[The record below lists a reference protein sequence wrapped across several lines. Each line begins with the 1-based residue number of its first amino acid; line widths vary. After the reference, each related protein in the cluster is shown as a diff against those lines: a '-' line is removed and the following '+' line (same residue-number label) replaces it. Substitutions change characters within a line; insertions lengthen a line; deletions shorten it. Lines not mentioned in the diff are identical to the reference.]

1 MKLTVL
7 GNNGPYP
14 SAGGA
19 CSGYLLTSGQTNIL
33 IDCGNGTLGNL
44 QKVTALDKLDAI
56 ILTHLH
62 NDHTS
67 DMHVLKYA
75 VQIKRA
81 RGQFDHL
88 IKVYATPEP
97 AEEFARLDVRD
108 AFELR
113 AINDNTVLEFGDI
126 TLTFARMKHPAPDYA
141 VAAECGGKKFV
152 FSGDTSW
159 TDEIVRFSTGA
170 DLVMLDAGLLEK
182 DLTPASPH
190 MSAAQCG
197 TAASKAGAKK
207 LLLTHFWPEYD
218 VNDLLNEARRSFS
231 NAETTEILKCYEI

>member
-7 GNNGPYP
+7 GNNGPFP

-19 CSGYLLTSGQTNIL
+19 CSGYLLTNGPANIL
-33 IDCGNGTLGNL
+33 IDCGNGVLGNL
-44 QKVTALDKLDAI
+44 QKVVSLDKLDAI

-67 DMHVLKYA
+67 DMQVLKYA

-88 IKVYATPEP
+88 IRVFAPPEP
-97 AEEFARLDVRD
+97 AEEFARLNVSD
-108 AFELR
+108 AFELS
-113 AINDNTVLEFGDI
+113 AITDDTVLDFGAV
-126 TLTFARMKHPAPDYA
+126 TLSFARMKHPAMDYA
-141 VAAECGGKKFV
+141 VAAECRGKKLV

-159 TDEIVRFSTGA
+159 TDDIIRFSTGA
-170 DLVMLDAGLLEK
+170 DLVMLDAGFLEK

-197 TAASKAGAKK
+197 TAASKAGAHR
-207 LLLTHFWPEYD
+207 LLLTHFWPEYN
-218 VNDLLNEARRSFS
+218 VNDLLNEARRNFD
-231 NAETTEILKCYEI
+231 NTEVTEILKSYEV

>member
-7 GNNGPYP
+7 GNNGPFP

-19 CSGYLLTSGQTNIL
+19 CSGYLLTNGPTNIL

-44 QKVTALDKLDAI
+44 QKITGLDKLDAV

-62 NDHTS
+62 SDHIS

-81 RGQFDHL
+81 RGQFDHT
-88 IKVYATPEP
+88 IRVYAPPEP
-97 AEEFARLDVRD
+97 AEEYARLDVKD
-108 AFELR
+108 AFEL
-113 AINDNTVLEFGDI
+113 ITVSNDTVLKFGDI
-126 TLTFARMKHPAPDYA
+126 TLTFARMKHPAMDYA
-141 VAAECGGKKFV
+141 VAAECGGRKFV

-159 TDEIVRFSTGA
+159 TDEIVAFSMGS
-170 DLVMLDAGLLEK
+170 DLVMLDAGFLEK
-182 DLTPASPH
+182 DHTPNSPH
-190 MSAAQCG
+190 MTAAQCG
-197 TAASKAGAKK
+197 TAASMAGARR

-218 VNDLLNEARRSFS
+218 VNDLLDEARRNFD
-231 NAETTEILKCYEI
+231 NVEAAEIMKSYEI

>member
-1 MKLTVL
+1 VKLTVL
-7 GNNGPYP
+7 GNNGPFP

-19 CSGYLLTSGQTNIL
+19 CSGYLLTSGPTNIM

-44 QKVTALDKLDAI
+44 QKLTDLEKLDAI

-62 NDHTS
+62 NDHIS

-88 IKVYATPEP
+88 IRVYAPPEP
-97 AEEFARLDVRD
+97 AEEYVRLDVKD
-108 AFELR
+108 AFELKT
-113 AINDNTVLEFGDI
+113 ISSDTVLELGDM
-126 TLTFARMKHPAPDYA
+126 TLTFAGMKHPAMDYA
-141 VAAECGGKKFV
+141 VAAVCGGRKFV

-159 TDEIVRFSTGA
+159 TDEIVSFAKGA
-170 DLVMLDAGLLEK
+170 ELVMLDAGFLEK
-182 DLTPASPH
+182 DLTPTSPH

-197 TAASKAGAKK
+197 AAAKLAGARR
-207 LLLTHFWPEYD
+207 LLLTHFWPDYD
-218 VNDLLNEARRSFS
+218 VNDLLAEARRNFADVGA
-231 NAETTEILKCYEI
+231 AEIMKSYEI

>member
-1 MKLTVL
+1 VKLTVL
-7 GNNGPYP
+7 GNNGPFP

-19 CSGYLLTSGQTNIL
+19 CSGYLLTSGATNIM
-33 IDCGNGTLGNL
+33 IDCGNGTLSNL
-44 QKVTALDKLDAI
+44 QKLTGLGKLDAI

-62 NDHTS
+62 NDHIS

-88 IKVYATPEP
+88 IRVYAPPEP
-97 AEEFARLDVRD
+97 AEEYSRLDVKD
-108 AFELR
+108 AFELKT
-113 AINDNTVLEFGDI
+113 ISSDTVLEFGDM
-126 TLTFARMKHPAPDYA
+126 TLTFAGMKHPAMDYA
-141 VAAECGGKKFV
+141 VAAVCGGRKFV

-159 TDEIVRFSTGA
+159 TDEIVSFAKGA
-170 DLVMLDAGLLEK
+170 ELVMLDAGFLEK

-197 TAASKAGAKK
+197 AAAKLAGARR
-207 LLLTHFWPEYD
+207 LLLTHFWPDYD
-218 VNDLLNEARRSFS
+218 VNDLLAEARRNFADVEA
-231 NAETTEILKCYEI
+231 AEIMKSYEI